1 MRRKFYTV
9 LRNHTKTVTVVP
21 DDTRMIAL
29 QTGDV
34 RPFFMVDSY
43 PFFLEVVQLMGR
55 DQPVLSLIAQED
67 TQSVE
72 TTYSIPDEAAIHVK
86 SILAHQPRGPYML
99 GGCSASGIVAYETAQ
114 QLRASGHEVGLLV
127 VFDTP
132 NPYFMR
138 EYLHF
143 WMSLASYRD
152 GTLRNDLLRTILCFA
167 SRRGFGQGP
176 PLNRLHWR
184 EYPGWA
190 MGRVLGFFDR
200 KLPGLRVKFG
210 LSNGVSQKVAQLG
223 PLSTRMQAAAK
234 YRPALYA
241 GRFLLVKRTHMTG
254 RYLHP
259 SFGWSAVVKG
269 KLDVCK
275 LSALD
280 HNEIFKA
287 ESDRIAVA
295 QALSRAIDEVNEE
308 SSRRSSSAPHPQ
320 EEEAV
325 VLPVPNALTRSDSP
339 ATVGT
344 PNTQPPGRLTVRVGR
359 S

>member
-9 LRNHTKTVTVVP
+9 LRNHTKTVIVVP
-21 DDTRMIAL
+21 DNTRMIAL
-29 QTGDV
+29 QRGGG

-43 PFFLEVVQLMGR
+43 PFFLEVVKLLGR

-67 TQSVE
+67 TQSIE

-114 QLRASGHEVGLLV
+114 QLRALGHEVGLLV
-127 VFDTP
+127 MFDTP

-138 EYLHF
+138 EYSHF

-152 GTLRNDLLRTILCFA
+152 D
-167 SRRGFGQGP
+167 
-176 PLNRLHWR
+176 LNRLHWT

-190 MGRVLGFFDR
+190 MRKVLGLIDR

-223 PLSTRMQAAAK
+223 PLSTRMEAARK
-234 YRPALYA
+234 YRPGPYA
-241 GRFLLVKRTHMTG
+241 GRFLLVKRTRRTG

-259 SFGWSAVVKG
+259 SFGWSAVVDG

-275 LSALD
+275 VSSLD
-280 HNEIFKA
+280 HNEIFEA
-287 ESDRIAVA
+287 ESDRVAVA
-295 QALSRAIDEVNEE
+295 QALNSAIDEIIEDSSTCSYSTSQPKEE
-308 SSRRSSSAPHPQ
+308 VAGGSGPRRHN
-320 EEEAV
+320 AV
-325 VLPVPNALTRSDSP
+325 GLL
-339 ATVGT
+339 GYGW
-344 PNTQPPGRLTVRVGR
+344 NT
-359 S
+359 

>member
-21 DDTRMIAL
+21 EDTRMIAL
-29 QTGDV
+29 QTGDG
-34 RPFFMVDSY
+34 RPPFFIVDSY

-67 TQSVE
+67 TQSIE

-114 QLRASGHEVGLLV
+114 QLGALGHEVGLLV
-127 VFDTP
+127 MFDTP

-138 EYLHF
+138 EYSHF
-143 WMSLASYRD
+143 WMSLAYYQD
-152 GTLRNDLLRTILCFA
+152 A
-167 SRRGFGQGP
+167 
-176 PLNRLHWR
+176 LNRLHWT

-190 MGRVLGFFDR
+190 MGRVLGLIDR

-275 LSALD
+275 LSALV

-287 ESDRIAVA
+287 ESDRIAIA
-295 QALSRAIDEVNEE
+295 QALNRAIDEVIEE
-308 SSRRSSSAPHPQ
+308 SSRRSSSAPHP
-320 EEEAV
+320 EEEVV
-325 VLPVPNALTRSDSP
+325 VLPVPNAL
-339 ATVGT
+339 
-344 PNTQPPGRLTVRVGR
+344 
-359 S
+359 